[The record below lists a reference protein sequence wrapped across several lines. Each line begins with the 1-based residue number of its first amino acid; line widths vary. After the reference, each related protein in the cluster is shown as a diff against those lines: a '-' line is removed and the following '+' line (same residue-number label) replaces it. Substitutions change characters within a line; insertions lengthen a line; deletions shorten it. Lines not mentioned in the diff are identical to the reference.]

1 MICRCNSLCPK
12 VIQRGRLLYWLKEWK
27 YVWRGQEGRT
37 KWGDVEETKAAHCS
51 WQLITTNCS
60 ESTRA
65 SVSIILYSRLTV
77 SVIPGSRPQSA
88 DPPPSEEGSWTHW
101 REKTQQ
107 QQQLITPAHHSQ
119 RAAISCLRWSGKNF
133 EGLKTGTLAY
143 LSSLSSDVWLS
154 LLNVDIS
161 RYLPN
166 KMWKSPRCSWLSLNV
181 RGRYIPDECGP
192 SSTTVQSIKVQ
203 HNGCPSKGCCCCCL
217 LTCQISCSTPR
228 KQMHERKQLVHS
240 LREEQTWESVT
251 TSCIPIGHLHR

>member
-1 MICRCNSLCPK
+1 M
-12 VIQRGRLLYWLKEWK
+12 LYWLKEWK
-27 YVWRGQEGRT
+27 YVWRGREGRT

-166 KMWKSPRCSWLSLNV
+166 KMWKSPRCNRVSLNV
-181 RGRYIPDECGP
+181 RGRQKGTYRMSVVQVAPPSNPLRYNTMVVLLKAAAAAVSSLVKSVAAHPANRCMRENN
-192 SSTTVQSIKVQ
+192 SSTAWGK
-203 HNGCPSKGCCCCCL
+203 NK
-217 LTCQISCSTPR
+217 
-228 KQMHERKQLVHS
+228 HENQ
-240 LREEQTWESVT
+240 
-251 TSCIPIGHLHR
+251 